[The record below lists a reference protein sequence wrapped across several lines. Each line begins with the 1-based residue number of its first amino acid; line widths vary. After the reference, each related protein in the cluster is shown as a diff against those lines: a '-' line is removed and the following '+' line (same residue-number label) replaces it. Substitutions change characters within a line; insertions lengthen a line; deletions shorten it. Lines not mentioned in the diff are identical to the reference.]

1 MNFKDKSIAVTGGS
15 SGIGEAA
22 ARMLAQRGAQVFAL
36 SRRAQTGVKTVCGQ
50 GSITQVRCDV
60 TDQASVERA
69 FEYIFSVCGSL
80 YGLINCAGT
89 GIAGAAEDTSD
100 LELHEQMDCNFYG
113 VLRAV
118 RAVLPEMRRQ
128 ERGYIINV
136 GSVGGVFGL
145 PFQGMYSASKFALEG
160 FTEALRNE
168 VRPFGI
174 KVCIIEPGDVRTG
187 FTGSRRYT
195 RGTMENDAYRRAF
208 SGAVHSMSVSEQKG
222 MPPEKAARLII
233 KGLVKKEPPV
243 RMVAGSGYKILC
255 FVRRFLPDRLIS
267 WALFKMYCTRKTIS
281 SDIWDFKRNVLDK

>member
-1 MNFKDKSIAVTGGS
+1 MNFKDKSIVVTGGS

-22 ARMLAQRGAQVFAL
+22 VRMLAQRGARVFAL
-36 SRRAQTGVKTVCGQ
+36 SRRAQTGRETACGA
-50 GSITQVRCDV
+50 GRITQVKCDV
-60 TDQASVERA
+60 TDQASVEEA

-89 GIAGAAEDTSD
+89 GIAGAVEDTSD
-100 LELHEQMDCNFYG
+100 RELHEQMDCNFYG
-113 VLRAV
+113 TVRAI

-128 ERGYIINV
+128 GHGYIINI

-160 FTEALRNE
+160 LNEALRNE

-174 KVCIIEPGDVRTG
+174 KVCIIEPGDVRTS

-195 RGTMENDAYRRAF
+195 QGTVERNTYRQAF

-222 MPPEKAARLII
+222 MPPERVARLII
-233 KGLVKKEPPV
+233 KSLTKKQPPV
-243 RMVAGSGYKILC
+243 RMVAGVGYKILC
-255 FVRRFLPDRLIS
+255 FIRRFLPDRLIS
-267 WALFKMYCTRKTIS
+267 WALFRMYCKQKTVS
-281 SDIWDFKRNVLDK
+281 SDIWDFDRDVLGK